1 MATPGE
7 LRTRTLRELR
17 AARKD
22 MTSAIFL
29 ISLESQPE
37 QRRKEAALKLLD
49 TERAILALGNEEL
62 AEIRDVL
69 LENETELL
77 EGIAELGKARK
88 RLSQVAKVLDAVGGV
103 LTTVAKVAKFAATG
117 I

>member
-1 MATPGE
+1 MGSFYSVLAR
-7 LRTRTLRELR
+7 L
-17 AARKD
+17 AAQVLLGL
-22 MTSAIFL
+22 ALFL
-29 ISLESQPE
+29 WGVI
-37 QRRKEAALKLLD
+37 ALLD